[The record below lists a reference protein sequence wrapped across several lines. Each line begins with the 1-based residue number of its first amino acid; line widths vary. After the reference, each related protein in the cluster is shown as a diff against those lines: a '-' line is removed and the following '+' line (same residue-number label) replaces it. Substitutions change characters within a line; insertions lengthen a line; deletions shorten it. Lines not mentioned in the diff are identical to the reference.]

1 MTRCTWQRMVR
12 VTCNQWAYSFF
23 LPFYLCPGH
32 TGIFFQN
39 VTFETNHF
47 PLTLISQ
54 TAPNSRK
61 QNVTKEPAISPKLI
75 LAVAPNF
82 VSYVM
87 HDCYQFS
94 KKAKWRRWCSCA
106 LKRSSPCFLAMDDK
120 LEENTMD
127 HEDSYPRIDVPRS
140 RYPYCIVWTP
150 IPVLTWVG
158 VTTLSFGL
166 KFFVEMISLPWST
179 RFILI
184 LFVDG
189 FFLLLVIWELQ
200 CPQEWSETSLV
211 LFMFR

>member
-1 MTRCTWQRMVR
+1 MAKDGESYLQSVSIFLFSAFLSLSWTHRHLLSKRYIW
-12 VTCNQWAYSFF
+12 NKSFS
-23 LPFYLCPGH
+23 
-32 TGIFFQN
+32 
-39 VTFETNHF
+39 TN
-47 PLTLISQ
+47 LNI
-54 TAPNSRK
+54 PNSRK
-61 QNVTKEPAISPKLI
+61 QNVTKEPAISPKFI

-82 VSYVM
+82 ASYVM
-87 HDCYQFS
+87 NAINSVKRQNGAGDVVVH
-94 KKAKWRRWCSCA
+94 K
-106 LKRSSPCFLAMDDK
+106 KRSSPCFLAMDDK

-150 IPVLTWVG
+150 IPVLTWVV

-166 KFFVEMISLPWST
+166 KFSVEMISLPWPT